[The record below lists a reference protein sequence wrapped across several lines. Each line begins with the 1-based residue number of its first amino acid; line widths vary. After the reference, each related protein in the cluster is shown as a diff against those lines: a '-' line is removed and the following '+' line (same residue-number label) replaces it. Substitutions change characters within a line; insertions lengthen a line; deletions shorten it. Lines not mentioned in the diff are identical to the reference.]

1 MIIENSLKIV
11 NCKIEN
17 YFFMSAK
24 ISNIARNTSYF
35 TLALILQKVISFSYF
50 TIIARALGPEDL
62 GKYYF
67 AIAFT
72 TIFAIFTDLGLSNVL
87 TREVAK
93 AEEKA
98 RDLLGNVI
106 TLKIFLT
113 LLSFSALMIIVN
125 IFNYPEL
132 TRHLVYISSICMVFD
147 SFTAIFFSVSRG
159 LHNLFFESI
168 GSVLFQFIVLSS
180 GVLILKLGYGLRWL
194 ISALVLASIFYFLY
208 SIILLWKKWKISLTP
223 KFDRG
228 LIKLIISI
236 TIPFSLFAV
245 FHRVYIYFDSVLLS
259 SLAGD
264 KYVGIYQVAFKI
276 IFALQFLPMA
286 FIASLYPALSAYWM
300 KNREQLE
307 ITFERAM
314 SYLIIISLPIA
325 AGIIA
330 IADKAV
336 LLFKSGFGE
345 SVLPLKINMLALPF
359 MFLMFPVGALLNA
372 CDRQKTNTYIMGAGL
387 ALSIMMNLIL
397 IPRFQAVGASVT
409 VLATN
414 VFMFF
419 VALSIVSSIIPYKM
433 RKILKI
439 LFKSLAAVAIMVILV
454 FYLKLFMNIFIV
466 SALGGM
472 LYFII
477 LFLLGGFR
485 GEDVVSI
492 FQSFSK
498 KQQL

>member
-1 MIIENSLKIV
+1 
-11 NCKIEN
+11 
-17 YFFMSAK
+17 MSIK
-24 ISNIARNTSYF
+24 ISSIARNTSYF
-35 TLALILQKVISFSYF
+35 TLALILQKIISFSYF

-72 TIFAIFTDLGLSNVL
+72 TIFAIFTDLGLANVL

-98 RDLLGNVI
+98 KDLLGNVI
-106 TLKIFLT
+106 ALKIFLT

-159 LHNLFFESI
+159 FHNLFFESI
-168 GSVLFQFIVLSS
+168 GSVLFQVIVLIT
-180 GVLILKLGYGLRWL
+180 GILILKLGLGLRWL
-194 ISALVLASIFYFLY
+194 LSALALASAFYFLY
-208 SIILLWKKWKISLTP
+208 SSILLKKKWGIKLTP
-223 KFDRG
+223 KFS
-228 LIKLIISI
+228 LETIKFIIAI

-245 FHRVYIYFDSVLLS
+245 FQRVYTYLDSVLLS

-286 FIASLYPALSAYWM
+286 FIASLYPALSAYWL
-300 KNREQLE
+300 KNREQLG

-314 SYLIIISLPIA
+314 NYLIIISLPIA
-325 AGIIA
+325 AGIIV

-345 SVLPLKINMLALPF
+345 SVLPLQINMLALPF

-387 ALSIMMNLIL
+387 ALSVVMNFIL
-397 IPRFQAVGASVT
+397 IPKLQAVGASIT
-409 VLATN
+409 VLVTN
-414 VFMFF
+414 AFMFF
-419 VALSIVSSIIPYKM
+419 AAFSTVSSITPYKM

-439 LFKSLAAVAIMVILV
+439 LFKSLAAVAIMAVSV
-454 FYLKLFMNIFIV
+454 FYLKSFMNVFIV
-466 SALGGM
+466 SAIGGI
-472 LYFII
+472 LYFTT
-477 LFLLGGFR
+477 LFILGGFR
-485 GEDVVSI
+485 KEDVDSI
-492 FQSFSK
+492 LKSFQK
-498 KQQL
+498 

>member
-1 MIIENSLKIV
+1 
-11 NCKIEN
+11 
-17 YFFMSAK
+17 MSIK
-24 ISNIARNTSYF
+24 ISNIAKNTSYF

-50 TIIARALGPEDL
+50 IIIARALGPEDL

-72 TIFAIFTDLGLSNVL
+72 TIFAIFTDLGLANVL

-98 RDLLGNVI
+98 KDLLGNVI
-106 TLKIFLT
+106 ALKIFLT

-132 TRHLVYISSICMVFD
+132 TRHLVYISSICMVLD

-159 LHNLFFESI
+159 FHNLLFESI
-168 GSVLFQFIVLSS
+168 GSVLFQIVVLAT
-180 GVLILKLGYGLRWL
+180 GILILKLGLGLRWL
-194 ISALVLASIFYFLY
+194 LSALALASVFYFLY
-208 SIILLWKKWKISLTP
+208 SSILLKKKWGIKLAP
-223 KFDRG
+223 KFS
-228 LIKLIISI
+228 LETIKFIIAI

-245 FHRVYIYFDSVLLS
+245 FQRVYTYLDSVLLA

-300 KNREQLE
+300 KNKEQLG

-314 SYLIIISLPIA
+314 NYLIIISLPIA

-345 SVLPLKINMLALPF
+345 SVLPLQINMLALPF

-372 CDRQKTNTYIMGAGL
+372 CDRQKTNTYIIGAGL
-387 ALSIMMNLIL
+387 ALSVAMNFIL
-397 IPRFQAVGASVT
+397 IPKLQAVGASIT
-409 VLATN
+409 VLTTN
-414 VFMFF
+414 AFMFF
-419 VALSIVSSIIPYKM
+419 AALSTVSSITPYKM
-433 RKILKI
+433 GKIIKT
-439 LFKSLAAVAIMVILV
+439 LFKSLAAVVIMVILV
-454 FYLKLFMNIFIV
+454 LYLKPLMNVFIV
-466 SALGGM
+466 SALGGA
-472 LYFII
+472 LYFAV
-477 LFLLGGFR
+477 LFVLGGFR
-485 GEDVVSI
+485 REDAMSI
-492 FQSFSK
+492 LKSFQK
-498 KQQL
+498 

>member
-1 MIIENSLKIV
+1 MEYNIAIIFNLTI
-11 NCKIEN
+11 I
-17 YFFMSAK
+17 FMSIK
-24 ISNIARNTSYF
+24 ISSIARNTSYF
-35 TLALILQKVISFSYF
+35 TFALILQKIISFSYF
-50 TIIARALGPEDL
+50 IIIARALGPEDL

-72 TIFAIFTDLGLSNVL
+72 TIFAIFTDLGLANVL

-98 RDLLGNVI
+98 KDLLGNVI
-106 TLKIFLT
+106 ALKIFLT

-132 TRHLVYISSICMVFD
+132 TRHLVYISSICMVLD

-159 LHNLFFESI
+159 FHNLFFESI
-168 GSVLFQFIVLSS
+168 GSVLFQVIVLIT
-180 GVLILKLGYGLRWL
+180 GILILKLGLGLRWL
-194 ISALVLASIFYFLY
+194 LSALALASFFYFLY
-208 SIILLWKKWKISLTP
+208 SSILLKEKWGLGLTP
-223 KFDRG
+223 KFS
-228 LIKLIISI
+228 LKTIKLIVAV

-245 FHRVYIYFDSVLLS
+245 FQRVYTYLDSVLLS

-300 KNREQLE
+300 KNREQLG

-314 SYLIIISLPIA
+314 NYLIIISLPIA
-325 AGIIA
+325 AGIIV
-330 IADKAV
+330 IADKAI

-345 SVLPLKINMLALPF
+345 SVLPLQINMLALPF

-387 ALSIMMNLIL
+387 ALSVVMNIIL
-397 IPRFQAVGASVT
+397 IPRFQAVGASIT
-409 VLATN
+409 VLTTN
-414 VFMFF
+414 AFMFLT
-419 VALSIVSSIIPYKM
+419 ALSTVSSITPYKM
-433 RKILKI
+433 RKILKT
-439 LFKSLAAVAIMVILV
+439 LFRSLAAVAVMVFAV
-454 FYLKLFMNIFIV
+454 FYLKSFINIFIV
-466 SALGGM
+466 AGIGGA
-472 LYFII
+472 LYFAV
-477 LFLLGGFR
+477 LFALGGFR
-485 GEDVVSI
+485 KEDVASI
-492 FQSFSK
+492 WQSFK
-498 KQQL
+498 KEKI